1 MAETPQSAY
10 DVYSAVCTATAANVP
25 TAGYAVTTASDG
37 VELATTTLLG
47 TSSTGTVDGI
57 ALTTGKFSQ
66 PIQVQREG
74 RVDKSLLTWLGTGG
88 LEALVID
95 SNGKPQRASAASGL
109 LAGIV
114 DKQGNAYLDLAL
126 QTSTLVVGGTSWS
139 NPASAAYESKRSIK
153 ASTGTLYVAVG
164 FNGGSDTY
172 VQVFNSAAE
181 PSSGAAPVFAFPVS
195 ASRPFSLDLPRGRAM
210 SSGIYVG
217 TSTTGPSYTA
227 DVNGAIYLVAEYN

>member
-74 RVDKSLLTWLGTGG
+74 LVSRTLLTWLGAGVI
-88 LEALVID
+88 EALVVD
-95 SNGKPQRASAASGL
+95 ANGKPQRASAASGTVIGTVNK
-109 LAGIV
+109 AGDATI
-114 DKQGNAYLDLAL
+114 DLTRQFAVA
-126 QTSTLVVGGTSWS
+126 SSWGR
-139 NPASAAYESKRSIK
+139 NFL
-153 ASTGTLYVAVG
+153 TM
-164 FNGGSDTY
+164 
-172 VQVFNSAAE
+172 
-181 PSSGAAPVFAFPVS
+181 GA
-195 ASRPFSLDLPRGRAM
+195 
-210 SSGIYVG
+210 
-217 TSTTGPSYTA
+217 
-227 DVNGAIYLVAEYN
+227 